1 MRRLSQEYPEYRHQI
16 EVLAVSIDPSE
27 PLSELR
33 GVAQREGYPFPVAV
47 ANADM
52 AARYQVVIRST
63 KILVDADGIMV
74 KRWGYGVQPSE
85 GWVGLFGSLAAR

>member
-1 MRRLSQEYPEYRHQI
+1 MSQEYPEYRSQI

-27 PLSELR
+27 PVSELR
-33 GVAQREGYPFPVAV
+33 GVAQREDYPFPIAV

-63 KILVDADGIMV
+63 KILVDANGV
-74 KRWGYGVQPSE
+74 VVNRWGYGVQPPE
-85 GWVGLFGSLAAR
+85 GWAGLFGALSAR